1 MRCFK
6 PHLLVLTLLVSAA
19 APGQESSFNLEI
31 FGSFTTSSKL
41 FPHANDPDELN
52 RSFFL
57 ELDNI
62 FHTGIELR
70 RSITSQGIQIGLGAE
85 YVQKTEVINV
95 PASSGNIPARDGY
108 RVIPIELTGYFQ
120 LPIGNET
127 IHVYIGGG
135 GGLYFGTRFYEFASV
150 GAPAIDKKPG
160 FGIHVLS
167 GLEYSLNRSFSLRSE
182 IKFRDVQFESVNQFS
197 QATVTYNSSTIT
209 LDQTPFSSRFNID
222 GMTLRL
228 GLAYHF

>member
-1 MRCFK
+1 MRYFK
-6 PHLLVLTLLVSAA
+6 RYLLVLILLASAA
-19 APGQESSFNLEI
+19 APGQEPDYNVEI
-31 FGSFTTSSKL
+31 FGAFTTSSKL

-57 ELDNI
+57 ALNNI
-62 FHTGIELR
+62 FHAGIELR
-70 RSITSQGIQIGLGAE
+70 RSITSSGIQVGLAAE
-85 YVQKTEVINV
+85 SIQKTDVINV
-95 PASSGNIPARDGY
+95 PRQSGIIRSRDGY

-135 GGLYFGTRFYEFASV
+135 GGLYFGARFYEYASV
-150 GAPAIDKKPG
+150 EAPAIDRTPG

-167 GLEYSLNRSFSLRSE
+167 GLEYSLNRRFSLRSE

-197 QATVTYNSSTIT
+197 EAETIYNGRTVA
-209 LDQTPFSSRFNID
+209 LDQTPFSSRLNVD